1 MLSDT
6 VATSHMEL
14 LSTGNVASV
23 TKKLHFIY
31 YYFKIFNYLA
41 VPDLGCSMWDL
52 PSSLWH
58 VESSSL
64 TRDQTWAPCVGSR
77 VLSHWT
83 ARQVPVGIC

>member
-31 YYFKIFNYLA
+31 YYFLSSTPISANPFKILSITGVISFS
-41 VPDLGCSMWDL
+41 PK
-52 PSSLWH
+52 
-58 VESSSL
+58 
-64 TRDQTWAPCVGSR
+64 
-77 VLSHWT
+77 VLSFALNT
-83 ARQVPVGIC
+83 IEYAKDLYPSPI